1 MLTVQACSGA
11 MASSYFADA
20 KENYY
25 TRNQSAADQWQGQ
38 LCEKLGLE
46 DGAAVRAEDFKVVV
60 SARDTKCAGYDCTFS
75 APKSVSIV
83 SQIGN
88 AQQRQDMIEAHRE
101 AVADTLREIEKNE
114 IYTRARIDGKITQIK
129 TGKMAAAKFEHNLS
143 RNLDPQLHT
152 HAYIANLTE
161 YNGQIY
167 AVDGS
172 RLYNTQKIYGAEYR
186 ARLAEKLRAR
196 GYEIEIT
203 DPEKGFFE
211 LKDMKNEN

>member
-88 AQQRQDMIEAHRE
+88 EQQRQDMIEAHRE

-161 YNGQIY
+161 QRANLRG
-167 AVDGS
+167 G
-172 RLYNTQKIYGAEYR
+172 RLQTLQHAKNLWCGIPGEACGKTTGAG
-186 ARLAEKLRAR
+186 LRDR
-196 GYEIEIT
+196 DHRPGER
-203 DPEKGFFE
+203 FF
-211 LKDMKNEN
+211 